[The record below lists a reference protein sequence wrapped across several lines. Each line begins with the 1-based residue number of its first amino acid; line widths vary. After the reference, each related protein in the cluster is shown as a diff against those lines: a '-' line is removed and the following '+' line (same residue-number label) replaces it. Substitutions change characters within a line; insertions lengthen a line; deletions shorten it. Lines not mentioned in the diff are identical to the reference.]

1 MLQPL
6 ALLQAGLLQL
16 LQPLALLQ
24 AGLLQP
30 LLPLLDR
37 ASHWEPPSPRQDEYV
52 VVETAVVRELPSLA
66 LLEAV
71 SASDPSVGDPRPWM
85 QHHRLGASSTEVCQ
99 ALALL
104 AWQPTL
110 SHDAVPPPLVP

>member
-1 MLQPL
+1 MRAPQLSYYP
-6 ALLQAGLLQL
+6 GRHL

-37 ASHWEPPSPRQDEYV
+37 AGHWEPPSPRQDEYV

-71 SASDPSVGDPRPWM
+71 SASDPSVGDPRPWL
-85 QHHRLGASSTEVCQ
+85 QQHRLGASSTEVCQ

-104 AWQPTL
+104 EWQPTL
-110 SHDAVPPPLVP
+110 SHNAVPPPLAP